1 MACGVIIDA
10 SRIAAF
16 TESGTYDLYVYPTG
30 KETIS
35 VCGENHGQYVD
46 TAELAGQAVR
56 PLVTVEGKFEGTMPP
71 LEMSRDTVKPVLAM
85 DGEIDDSL
93 IDDSNVTITL
103 GEGDGYYDY
112 LFQYDLG
119 ALSGEW
125 ESGTTDYSLISF
137 DGTFSEQGGSLILVT
152 GPAFTSADEIPVI
165 CDAYPDVFTAQWPVA
180 FDACGVTAQ
189 DVRAEGRVLP

>member
-16 TESGTYDLYVYPTG
+16 TESGTYDLYVYSTG

-71 LEMSRDTVKPVLAM
+71 LEMSRDTVKLVLAM

-137 DGTFSEQGGSLILVT
+137 DGTFSG
-152 GPAFTSADEIPVI
+152 
-165 CDAYPDVFTAQWPVA
+165 
-180 FDACGVTAQ
+180 
-189 DVRAEGRVLP
+189 RAAP

>member
-1 MACGVIIDA
+1 M
-10 SRIAAF
+10 
-16 TESGTYDLYVYPTG
+16 
-30 KETIS
+30 
-35 VCGENHGQYVD
+35 D
-46 TAELAGQAVR
+46 TAELAGQGVR
-56 PLVTVEGKFEGTMPP
+56 PLVIVEGKFEGTMPP
-71 LEMSRDTVKPVLAM
+71 LEMSQDTVKLVLAM
-85 DGEIDDSL
+85 DGE

-137 DGTFSEQGGSLILVT
+137 DGTFSEQGGSLILAT

-180 FDACGVTAQ
+180 FDARGVTAQ